1 MSLSRIL
8 MPDFGFT
15 EAMLGVEF
23 LLLEKPIRI
32 NLFQCMFQG
41 VCMVYDD
48 EQAWKDVSE
57 HFPNM
62 TIYYI
67 YLLKKGPTWS
77 PDATPEIEALQ
88 EAHLANLRRLGEM
101 GKLVLNGPLLDSF
114 ATSGEIRGIG
124 VLKTSSLA
132 EAQELISTDPM
143 VKVGRLIFE
152 LHTWMVEK
160 HRLP

>member
-1 MSLSRIL
+1 
-8 MPDFGFT
+8 
-15 EAMLGVEF
+15 
-23 LLLEKPIRI
+23 
-32 NLFQCMFQG
+32 
-41 VCMVYDD
+41 MVYDD
-48 EQAWKDVSE
+48 VQAWKDVNE

-67 YLLKKGPTWS
+67 FLLKKGPTWS

-88 EAHLANLRRLGEM
+88 EAHLANLRWLGEI
-101 GKLVLNGPLLDSF
+101 GKLVLNGPLLDSL

-124 VLKTSSLA
+124 VLKTSSLK

-143 VKVGRLIFE
+143 VRVGRLLFE

-160 HRLP
+160 NRLP